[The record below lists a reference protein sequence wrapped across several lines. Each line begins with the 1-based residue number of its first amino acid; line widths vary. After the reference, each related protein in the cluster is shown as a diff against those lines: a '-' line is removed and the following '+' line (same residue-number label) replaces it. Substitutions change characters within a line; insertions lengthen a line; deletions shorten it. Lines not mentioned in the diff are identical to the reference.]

1 MADAAPR
8 LRLHAGV
15 PALRLALR
23 GDATN
28 HGRRRGERRAAGPLR
43 AWRLRTAVDNVED
56 VEESGDYAFVKTA
69 GPAHLSLADRGIT
82 FATNADQGLC
92 VRFVDRVRVDLPLG
106 HLRCP
111 AATLTVADP
120 AALRADLL
128 D

>member
-1 MADAAPR
+1 MR
-8 LRLHAGV
+8 VRFGL
-15 PALRLALR
+15 
-23 GDATN
+23 
-28 HGRRRGERRAAGPLR
+28 
-43 AWRLRTAVDNVED
+43 WRLRTAVDNVED

-82 FATNADQGLC
+82 FATNADQGC
-92 VRFVDRVRVDLPLG
+92 ASGSSTGPGRSAAG

>member
-1 MADAAPR
+1 MPHHDFAFTPAYRLSGLPFGVTPR
-8 LRLHAGV
+8 TTGIDVENGELRVRFGL
-15 PALRLALR
+15 
-23 GDATN
+23 
-28 HGRRRGERRAAGPLR
+28 
-43 AWRLRTAVDNVED
+43 WRLRTAVDNVED